1 MLSVPSL
8 LLHERIVDEFIIQ
21 ELVEDVQLLDKELV
35 ESVDYGSHDT
45 DSMSFNWEEHLV
57 NSDGRNLLGIN
68 SCFHEDLGVDIIII
82 FRYKLVELTEKLKD
96 INTLLELLS
105 R

>member
-1 MLSVPSL
+1 LCNELPELIKVRNTSFRGSKSPNISRHVFSSLIGIVVFTLILVLSVPSL

-45 DSMSFNWEEHLV
+45 DSMSFN
-57 NSDGRNLLGIN
+57 
-68 SCFHEDLGVDIIII
+68 
-82 FRYKLVELTEKLKD
+82 
-96 INTLLELLS
+96 
-105 R
+105 